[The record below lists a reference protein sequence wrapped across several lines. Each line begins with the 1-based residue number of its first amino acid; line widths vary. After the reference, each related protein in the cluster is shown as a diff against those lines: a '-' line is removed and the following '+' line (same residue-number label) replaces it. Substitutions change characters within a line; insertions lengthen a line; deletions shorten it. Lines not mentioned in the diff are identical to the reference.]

1 MNTKTIADL
10 HNINYII
17 LYTDCPDYILFTA
30 ADAIRLI
37 EKIRSE
43 CFPVCHI
50 EVTKERKGKY
60 DFDCSWECH
69 RLCNESMT
77 GYMQRSCNEAIEFV
91 NKLSNIGSRCLF
103 ELDIYDFEH
112 GE

>member
-1 MNTKTIADL
+1 MNTKNFADL
-10 HNINYII
+10 YNINYII

-50 EVTKERKGKY
+50 EVTKECRGKY
-60 DFDCSWECH
+60 GFDCSWECH
-69 RLCNESMT
+69 RCHNESMPQ
-77 GYMQRSCNEAIEFV
+77 YMQRSCKEAVEFV
-91 NKLSNIGSRCLF
+91 NKLSSVNEKFLF
-103 ELDIYDFEH
+103 ELDVYDFD
-112 GE
+112 